1 MPVVTGKCHNIQSI
15 VAEERAR
22 MLKNPKM
29 LVRFCADFVMPAP
42 ERNAIYCQTV
52 TYITLYTRKIKNPP
66 YSEPCN
72 LSVGRTRKSPSD

>member
-1 MPVVTGKCHNIQSI
+1 MPVPTGKRHNIQSI
-15 VAEERAR
+15 VTEERAR
-22 MLKNPKM
+22 MHQKPKM

-42 ERNAIYCQTV
+42 RIKTV

-72 LSVGRTRKSPSD
+72 LSVGRTSKSLSV

>member
-15 VAEERAR
+15 EAEDRAR

-42 ERNAIYCQTV
+42 RIKTV

-72 LSVGRTRKSPSD
+72 LSVRRTRKSLSD